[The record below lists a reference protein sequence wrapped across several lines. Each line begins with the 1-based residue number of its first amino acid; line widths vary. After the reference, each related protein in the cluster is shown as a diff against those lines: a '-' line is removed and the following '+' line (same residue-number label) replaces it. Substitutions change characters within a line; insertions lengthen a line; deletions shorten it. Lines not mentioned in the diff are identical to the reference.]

1 MTHHSLLFFPQ
12 PLSVNKPC
20 RHYRAGEYGL
30 KRDVFHLSTAIM
42 LPIRRDIFIS
52 SGRDVRPDWA
62 DSCALMERDNRL
74 SGVRSHSRYPAIHFH
89 QACQEA
95 DGIFSIGLPHII
107 CSKYESCHQNVT
119 ARIKKG
125 EQAGDW
131 VVARTHFWKSPDNKR
146 RPTFLLSN
154 FSSCEIHCWPR
165 SVILPHYMHLSSI
178 WAFEDLE
185 QMHLINLCWCKLK
198 QSQCTAVARPTRI
211 PN

>member
-1 MTHHSLLFFPQ
+1 MSSICPQ
-12 PLSVNKPC
+12 PLCFPLDGTSSFP
-20 RHYRAGEYGL
+20 AGEMCDRIELTPVHWWRETIDCQVSGPI
-30 KRDVFHLSTAIM
+30 HAI
-42 LPIRRDIFIS
+42 
-52 SGRDVRPDWA
+52 
-62 DSCALMERDNRL
+62 
-74 SGVRSHSRYPAIHFH
+74 PAIHFH

-185 QMHLINLCWCKLK
+185 QMHSINLCWCKLK
-198 QSQCTAVARPTRI
+198 QSQCTAVARPTRF